1 MPFNYVPAKNL
12 LDEKIV
18 LITGSTGGIGTA
30 LSMKCAELG
39 ATVIICGRSIAKLEK
54 LYQSIYEL
62 GLSEPLI
69 YPADFLGTKKDDF
82 QILASKIEKEFL
94 RSHCL
99 SSHRFVT

>member
-39 ATVIICGRSIAKLEK
+39 ATVIICGRSIAKLE
-54 LYQSIYEL
+54 
-62 GLSEPLI
+62 
-69 YPADFLGTKKDDF
+69 
-82 QILASKIEKEFL
+82 
-94 RSHCL
+94 
-99 SSHRFVT
+99 